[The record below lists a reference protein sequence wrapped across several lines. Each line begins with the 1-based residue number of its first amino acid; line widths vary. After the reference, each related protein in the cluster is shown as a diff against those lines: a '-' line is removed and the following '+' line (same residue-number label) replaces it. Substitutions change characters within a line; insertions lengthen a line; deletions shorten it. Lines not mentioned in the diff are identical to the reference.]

1 MKAKLIEQAEEAVR
15 KNAARIAYERSEN
28 MKDSE
33 IQTLLFRIYKDC
45 IILGARMMQEELLKL
60 ETNEE

>member
-33 IQTLLFRIYKDC
+33 IQTLLFRIYKD
-45 IILGARMMQEELLKL
+45 
-60 ETNEE
+60 